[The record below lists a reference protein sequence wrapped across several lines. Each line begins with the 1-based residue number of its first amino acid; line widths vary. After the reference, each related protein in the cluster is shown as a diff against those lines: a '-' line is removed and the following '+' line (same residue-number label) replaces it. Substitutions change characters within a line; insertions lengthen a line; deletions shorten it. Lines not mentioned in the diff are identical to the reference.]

1 MAVLDEQAAAKLR
14 EEFGNSIFTSRQAIA
29 ILMQPS
35 GSGFVRLSRMSKS
48 GLIER
53 IEKGNYRIPDAA
65 SKQNI
70 TPVTEWYRH
79 SGIAKFG
86 GYATGTYALS
96 SNFMGHAPVTF
107 LDFFLPAKAT
117 VELDNLYSGKLENF
131 RPVPSLH
138 PYATAHANLS
148 KSADGINFVRPP
160 ARAFLDQLL
169 IINRGRR
176 PVSLGYEIIPFLEEL
191 RTYWPQIISRGR
203 TEGTLPLLTALVLYL
218 RMISKQTYASDFAE
232 RVLPSIDEDPPISAY
247 PQVAY
252 LAGRE
257 EYDRKLGIIFS
268 KTGIIVRAN
277 RQEALSIMC
286 NM

>member
-1 MAVLDEQAAAKLR
+1 VLDERAAAKLW

-29 ILMQPS
+29 ILGQRA

-65 SKQNI
+65 SKLNI

-79 SGIAKFG
+79 SGVAKFG

-96 SNFMGHAPVTF
+96 SNFMGHAPISF
-107 LDFFLPAKAT
+107 LDFFLPAQAAVK
-117 VELDNLYSGKLENF
+117 LDSLYSGRLENF

-138 PYATAHANLS
+138 PYATAHSNLS

-176 PVSLGYEIIPFLEEL
+176 PVSLEYEIIPFLEEL
-191 RTYWPQIISRGR
+191 QTYWPQIISRGR
-203 TEGTLPLLTALVLYL
+203 LEGTLPLLTALVLYL
-218 RMISKQTYASDFAE
+218 RMVSKRTDVSDFAE
-232 RVLPSIDEDPPISAY
+232 RVLPNIDEDQSVSAY
-247 PQVAY
+247 PQVADF
-252 LAGRE
+252 AGRE
-257 EYDRKLGIIFS
+257 KYDRTLGTILS

-277 RQEALSIMC
+277 RQEALSVMR

>member
-1 MAVLDEQAAAKLR
+1 MLDEQAAAKLQ
-14 EEFGNSIFTSRQAIA
+14 EEFGNSIFSSRQAIA
-29 ILMQPS
+29 TLGQPA

-53 IEKGNYRIPDAA
+53 IEKGNYHIPDAV
-65 SKQNI
+65 SKLNI
-70 TPVTEWYRH
+70 TPATEWYRL

-96 SNFMGHAPVTF
+96 SSFMGHAPVTF
-107 LDFFLPAKAT
+107 LDFFLPAQAA
-117 VELDNLYSGKLENF
+117 VELDNRYSDKLESF

-138 PYATAHANLS
+138 PYAIANSRLS
-148 KSADGINFVRPP
+148 KSTDGIKIVYSP

-169 IINRGRR
+169 IIDKGRR

-191 RTYWPQIISRGR
+191 RAYWPQIIPRSKIER
-203 TEGTLPLLTALVLYL
+203 TLPLLSALVLYL
-218 RMISKQTYASDFAE
+218 RMVSKQTDVSDFVE
-232 RVLPSIDEDPPISAY
+232 RVLPSIDGVRSSYAY
-247 PQVAY
+247 PQVAD

-257 EYDRKLGIIFS
+257 PYDNLLRAIMR

-277 RQEALSIMC
+277 RQEALSVLRNI
-286 NM
+286 